1 MPAFFQSSIFCR
13 HPSSLVYSYGL
24 YRYAI
29 GSYAL
34 IFSNISGAIG
44 GQCSAKFQCLCASC
58 LSIFNGEVNS
68 SVPGKYC
75 LVVDSP
81 KLRCKVK
88 KLKELRCNKN
98 AGYERA
104 WDDRKKQDYCRLSL
118 SQVCKAT
125 KLMLGGRELQ
135 GSLSSPMLAKI
146 GDTTTLEV
154 QLAGLAVQAGH
165 AAGRAPTVSI
175 WSVGADVAQANVSA
189 HGKATLDLSSTGQF
203 EAWVRVG
210 SSSCKVPSQLDVV
223 CQDGY
228 RQGGAACE
236 KRRLTANL
244 QIVLGISIGVVLAL
258 CVFLFLFLIHKHP
271 DRAKE
276 VLISFASA
284 GCGLRTSHGTT
295 LPNGAGNE
303 ALMALQAFAEVRFD
317 LANVSCAHACD
328 AASRCGTCSLRDRSR
343 QPLNNRAA
351 VAILN
356 SRLHMH
362 SELRPAIHVTVL

>member
-1 MPAFFQSSIFCR
+1 MGRKIVPNGYAFTALCRDGKAVSWGKSDYGGAQGTAHAALQSGVSAIAAN
-13 HPSSLVYSYGL
+13 PSGSSFVAIKDSDNPPPGCSAWA
-24 YRYAI
+24 YAI

-68 SVPGKYC
+68 SVPGKYS

-154 QLAGLAVQAGH
+154 QLAGLAVQA
-165 AAGRAPTVSI
+165 
-175 WSVGADVAQANVSA
+175 
-189 HGKATLDLSSTGQF
+189 
-203 EAWVRVG
+203 
-210 SSSCKVPSQLDVV
+210 
-223 CQDGY
+223 
-228 RQGGAACE
+228 
-236 KRRLTANL
+236 
-244 QIVLGISIGVVLAL
+244 
-258 CVFLFLFLIHKHP
+258 
-271 DRAKE
+271 
-276 VLISFASA
+276 
-284 GCGLRTSHGTT
+284 
-295 LPNGAGNE
+295 
-303 ALMALQAFAEVRFD
+303 
-317 LANVSCAHACD
+317 
-328 AASRCGTCSLRDRSR
+328 
-343 QPLNNRAA
+343 
-351 VAILN
+351 
-356 SRLHMH
+356 
-362 SELRPAIHVTVL
+362 